1 MILIRDKLI
10 KCSFVLT
17 FSFFSASAISQ
28 ADQKS
33 RCDTDGFCTII
44 SVQNEVEQRTPSP
57 AGVVVGTIGDDGFV
71 PAPSGK
77 VQSAKVCRKNVRVP
91 RSVYDAVTRMFDS
104 IVRRGGVQS
113 LPASL
118 TPSEQ
123 TVLLYYNTIMQQTM
137 NFQCP

>member
-1 MILIRDKLI
+1 MVLIRDKLI
-10 KCSFVLT
+10 RGQFILT
-17 FSFFSASAISQ
+17 MSLLVSSALCHAGQS
-28 ADQKS
+28 D

-44 SVQNEVEQRTPSP
+44 SVQNEVAQRSAGP

-71 PAPSGK
+71 PAPRAQAVAS
-77 VQSAKVCRKNVRVP
+77 KVCKKNVRVP
-91 RSVYDAVTRMFDS
+91 RAVYEAVTRMFDS
-104 IVRRGGVQS
+104 IVQRGGAQS

-137 NFQCP
+137 NFQCS